1 MLKVDASIVTRYL
14 LYNVVVRLLGSQEIS
29 VIRIRVKYTKQR
41 TDKRNKVK
49 IHELTKVYYF
59 LLITKRNIFIKTINN

>member
-1 MLKVDASIVTRYL
+1 MLKVDTSIVARYF
-14 LYNVVVRLLGSQEIS
+14 LYNAVVRLLGSQEIS

-59 LLITKRNIFIKTINN
+59 LLITKRNKFIKTINN

>member
-1 MLKVDASIVTRYL
+1 MLKVDTAIVTRYF
-14 LYNVVVRLLGSQEIS
+14 LYNAVVRLLGSQDIS

-49 IHELTKVYYF
+49 IHELQKV
-59 LLITKRNIFIKTINN
+59 R